1 MGGGSSAEFP
11 LMYWRG
17 RWCEKGSESGK
28 HHGVEATGETI
39 LTAASAAA
47 LLR

>member
-1 MGGGSSAEFP
+1 MGGGSSARFP

-17 RWCEKGSESGK
+17 RWCKKEIQPAN
-28 HHGVEATGETI
+28 HGAEASGETI
-39 LTAASAAA
+39 LTAASAA